1 MSAAEKELQ
10 QNLGA
15 KRLEP
20 ATFLRNLT
28 LAHLIKF
35 KLDGAEKI

>member
-20 ATFLRNLT
+20 VTFLRNHTLT
-28 LAHLIKF
+28 NFIKF
-35 KLDGAEKI
+35 KFDGSEKI